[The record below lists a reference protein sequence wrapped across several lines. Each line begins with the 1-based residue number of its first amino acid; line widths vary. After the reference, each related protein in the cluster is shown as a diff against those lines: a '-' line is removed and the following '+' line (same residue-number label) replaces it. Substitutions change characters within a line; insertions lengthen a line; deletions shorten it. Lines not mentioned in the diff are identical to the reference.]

1 VITSEAEYLVR
12 RAEQEVQ
19 QAQAASSTRAAVA
32 HYRLST
38 AYLERAAQLTAPAAL
53 PAAGRRSAPIA

>member
-1 VITSEAEYLVR
+1 MATSEAEYLVR
-12 RAEQEVQ
+12 RAEQEVR

-38 AYLERAAQLTAPAAL
+38 AYLERVAAL
-53 PAAGRRSAPIA
+53 TSPAKQQAH